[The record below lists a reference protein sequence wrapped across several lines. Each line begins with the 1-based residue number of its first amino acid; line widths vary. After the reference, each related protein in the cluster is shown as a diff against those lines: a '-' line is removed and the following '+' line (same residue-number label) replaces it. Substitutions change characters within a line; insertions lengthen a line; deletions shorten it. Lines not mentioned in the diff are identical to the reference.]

1 MDYKTFEEKIKQ
13 RALKNA
19 KDKSFVKNLLGN
31 EVDFLKKLH
40 NYSSMYNKL
49 LSNMNVIDTIGEYN
63 KSNSELEGV
72 IALNGASGV
81 GQSYVM
87 KYIRDEL
94 DSNNID
100 FERIYLLGMRDKREG
115 EGYKD
120 PYIFVNKEDDKFICR
135 DKGKVYTRDDIY
147 FEYESRPN
155 ASNVILKKDIKKAD
169 NQLMY
174 LETVI
179 PTLLKMKYESLSG
192 LSPLEDKLNV
202 VYLTAES
209 GEEWLTRLAAREPDQ
224 ISDESYKNK
233 LIGRIKSSLDDMKIV
248 SDEKIPSVVNEYMK
262 GKETAKKALTAWGI
276 YK

>member
-1 MDYKTFEEKIKQ
+1 MEYEKFKSNLKK
-13 RALKNA
+13 RALENA
-19 KDKSFVKNLLGN
+19 KDRKKINKIFSE
-31 EVDFLKKLH
+31 EVDFLKNLYEH
-40 NYSSMYNKL
+40 SSKYNKL
-49 LSNMNVIDTIGEYN
+49 LTNMNIVSKIGNYN
-63 KSNSELEGV
+63 DKNSELEGI

-87 KYIRDEL
+87 KFIRDEL

-115 EGYKD
+115 EGHKD
-120 PYIFVNKEDDKFICR
+120 PYIFVDKIKNSFKCR
-135 DKGKVYTRDDIY
+135 DTNKVYHPKDIY
-147 FEYESRPN
+147 YEYESRPN

-169 NQLMY
+169 NKLMY

-192 LSPLEDKLNV
+192 FSPLEDKLNV

-209 GEEWLTRLAAREPDQ
+209 GEEWLTRLAAREPDKLNNN
-224 ISDESYKNK
+224 DYKNK
-233 LIGRIKSSLDDMKIV
+233 LIGRIKSSLNDMEIV
-248 SDEKIPSVVNEYMK
+248 SEKNIPSVVNEYKK
-262 GKETAKKALTAWGI
+262 GRETAKKALTAWGI